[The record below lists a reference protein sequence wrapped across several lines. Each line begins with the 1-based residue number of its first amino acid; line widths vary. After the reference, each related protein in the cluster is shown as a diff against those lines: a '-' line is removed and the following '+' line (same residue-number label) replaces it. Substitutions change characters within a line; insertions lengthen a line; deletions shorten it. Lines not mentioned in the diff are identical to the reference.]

1 MLRFL
6 GAAALAA
13 TLSFGP
19 VAGVG
24 NSSTPLQPIRA
35 IAVVQ
40 ARPALA
46 PAPGPQFGLT
56 AARESGLAAAGQS
69 AADFRTWL
77 RASPVNIPRLTEF
90 QNYLDTQGVGS
101 VVPLWQLTR
110 TSSSWHECGAE
121 PFEAPPADKWQ
132 HIVETLKFVRDDV
145 IPRVGQVEALSAFR
159 NDRLNACSNGAEHSA
174 HREFFAIDLTPVN
187 AAIDRT
193 AMIRSVCAA
202 HARDGRAYDAG
213 LGFYTGR
220 RFHVDSSSFR
230 KWGANGKGA
239 TSPCV
244 TEA

>member
-1 MLRFL
+1 M

-35 IAVVQ
+35 VASVPT
-40 ARPALA
+40 RPAIAFA
-46 PAPGPQFGLT
+46 PAPAFGL
-56 AARESGLAAAGQS
+56 ASVQDSGLAAAGQS
-69 AADFRTWL
+69 AADFKTWL
-77 RASPVNIPRLTEF
+77 RAQPGNVARLTAF
-90 QNYLDTQGVGS
+90 QDYLNAQGVGA
-101 VVPLWQLTR
+101 VIPLWQLTR
-110 TSSSWHECGAE
+110 TSSSWRECGAE
-121 PFEAPPADKWQ
+121 PFESPPADKWR
-132 HIVETLKFVRDDV
+132 HIVTTLKFVRDDV

-159 NDRLNACSNGAEHSA
+159 NDKLNACSNGAEHSA

-187 AAIDRT
+187 AAVDRT

-202 HARDGRAYDAG
+202 HTRDGRAYDAG

-244 TEA
+244 TQA

>member
-24 NSSTPLQPIRA
+24 NGSTPLQPIRA
-35 IAVVQ
+35 VASV
-40 ARPALA
+40 PAQQPVA
-46 PAPGPQFGLT
+46 PAAAPRFGL
-56 AARESGLAAAGQS
+56 ASLRDSGLAPGQS
-69 AADFRTWL
+69 ATDFQSWL
-77 RASPVNIPRLTEF
+77 RRAPGNVTRLISF
-90 QNYLDTQGVGS
+90 QDYLDAEGVGA
-101 VVPLWQLTR
+101 VIPLWQLTR
-110 TSSSWHECGAE
+110 TSSSWRECGAE

-132 HIVETLKFVRDDV
+132 HIVTTLKFVRDDLV
-145 IPRVGQVEALSAFR
+145 PRVGQVEALSAFR
-159 NDRLNACSNGAEHSA
+159 NDKLNACSNGAEHSA

-187 AAIDRT
+187 AAVDRS
-193 AMIRSVCAA
+193 AMISSVCAA
-202 HARDGRAYDAG
+202 HAHDGRAYNAG

-230 KWGANGKGA
+230 KWGANGRGA

>member
-1 MLRFL
+1 
-6 GAAALAA
+6 
-13 TLSFGP
+13 
-19 VAGVG
+19 
-24 NSSTPLQPIRA
+24 
-35 IAVVQ
+35 VQ

-46 PAPGPQFGLT
+46 PAPAPQFGLT

-77 RASPVNIPRLTEF
+77 RASPVNVPRLTAF
-90 QNYLDTQGVGS
+90 QSYLDTQGVGA

-110 TSSSWHECGAE
+110 TSSSWHECGAQ

-159 NDRLNACSNGAEHSA
+159 NDKLNACSNGAEHSA

-187 AAIDRT
+187 AAVDRI

-202 HARDGRAYDAG
+202 HAHDGRAYDAG

-230 KWGANGKGA
+230 KWGADGRGA

-244 TEA
+244 NEA